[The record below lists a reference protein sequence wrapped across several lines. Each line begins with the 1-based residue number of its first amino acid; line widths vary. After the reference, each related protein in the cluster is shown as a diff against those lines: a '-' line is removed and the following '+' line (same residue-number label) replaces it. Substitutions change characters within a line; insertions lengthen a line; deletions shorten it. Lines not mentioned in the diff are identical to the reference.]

1 MFGARTSIK
10 YERFLFSRSKVG
22 DRAAIHLPDA
32 QARCYVYITGNK
44 IGFAVLADDQYP
56 DRVAY
61 MILRKLSLEFSKDF
75 EGKNFAI
82 MESKL
87 FVISEDENVKWEKL
101 EVYIKKFQD
110 PKEVDKLEKLKGE
123 LEEVEKIVHKNMD
136 DLLKRGE
143 DLDKLMEKSKDVSNL
158 SLDFYKNAKKTNKR
172 CCSLY

>member
-1 MFGARTSIK
+1 
-10 YERFLFSRSKVG
+10 
-22 DRAAIHLPDA
+22 
-32 QARCYVYITGNK
+32 
-44 IGFAVLADDQYP
+44 
-56 DRVAY
+56 

-87 FVISEDENVKWEKL
+87 LVNSEDENVKWEKL